1 MKINPSKDIVGSR
14 GKLLGGRKIALG
26 ICGSVAS
33 VKAPELARDLMRD
46 GAEVFVFMTE
56 AAQKLIS
63 PSLMEWATGNPV
75 VTELTGA
82 IEHVAL
88 GRGGPGSADLI
99 LIAPATA
106 NTISKMA
113 LGIDDTPVTTLATT
127 AIGARIPVVIV
138 PAMHGSM
145 FHHPAVIENLKR
157 LEAMGVTVVQPEE
170 AEGKAK
176 FPPNDAV
183 VESVISLLSKKD
195 LAGRRILVTA
205 GPTRSYMDAI
215 RYLTNSSSGKM
226 GVAFAREA
234 MARGGE
240 VTLVSGTEASLPN
253 CPTIKVTT
261 TEEMLDAV
269 VSEVRSKR
277 YDLLVMAAAPLDFS
291 ISVRLEG
298 KISSDAP
305 VSLPLKPLPKIVREA
320 KGASSGLFIIGF
332 KAEYGLKDEEL
343 KSRAQKRLQD
353 SGMDLIVANDLSK
366 PSVGFGSDSD
376 EVYVLDKDGLVSHIP
391 LSPKRD
397 VACKVLDL
405 YLARRATSS

>member
-1 MKINPSKDIVGSR
+1 MEIHPSKDIVGSR
-14 GKLLGGRKIALG
+14 SKLLAGKKIAMG
-26 ICGSVAS
+26 ICGSVGS
-33 VKAPELARDLMRD
+33 VKSPELARDLMRE
-46 GAEVFVFMTE
+46 GAEIFVFMTE

-63 PSLMEWATGNPV
+63 PSLMEWATGNSV

-82 IEHVAL
+82 IEHVAF

-127 AIGARIPVVIV
+127 AIGARIPVVVV

-145 FHHPAVIENLKR
+145 YSHPAVIENLKK
-157 LEAMGVTVVQPEE
+157 LESMGVTIVQPEE
-170 AEGKAK
+170 AEEKAK
-176 FPPNDAV
+176 FPPNDTIIEAI
-183 VESVISLLSKKD
+183 ISLLKKKD
-195 LAGRRILVTA
+195 LAGKHILVTA

-226 GVAFAREA
+226 GFAFVREA
-234 MARGGE
+234 ISRGGE
-240 VTLVSGTEASLPN
+240 VLLVSGVTEASLPN
-253 CPTIKVTT
+253 CPTIRVTT

-269 VSEVRSKR
+269 VTEVRSKK
-277 YDLLVMAAAPLDFS
+277 YDLIIMAAAPMDFT
-291 ISVRLEG
+291 ISKKSTE

-305 VSLPLKPLPKIVREA
+305 VDLSLKPLPKIVREA
-320 KGASSGLFIIGF
+320 RGASPGLFIIGF
-332 KAEYGLKDEEL
+332 KAEYGLQPEEL

-366 PSVGFGSDSD
+366 PSAGFESETN
-376 EVYVLDKDGLVSHIP
+376 EVYILDRSGLVSHIP
-391 LSPKRD
+391 SSPKRD
-397 VACKVLDL
+397 VASKVLDA
-405 YLARRATSS
+405 YVARRDT

>member
-1 MKINPSKDIVGSR
+1 MKIHPSKDIVGSR
-14 GKLLGGRKIALG
+14 SKLLAGRKIAMG
-26 ICGSVAS
+26 ICGSVGS
-33 VKAPELARDLMRD
+33 VKSPELARALMRE

-63 PSLMEWATGNPV
+63 PSLMEWATGNSV

-82 IEHVAL
+82 IEHVAM
-88 GRGGPGSADLI
+88 GRGGPDSADLI

-127 AIGARIPVVIV
+127 AIGARIPVVVV

-145 FHHPAVIENLKR
+145 FNHPAVIENLKK

-176 FPPNDAV
+176 FPPNDVV
-183 VESVISLLSKKD
+183 VEAVISLLAKKD
-195 LAGRRILVTA
+195 LAGKRILVTA

-226 GVAFAREA
+226 GFAFAREA
-234 MARGGE
+234 MTRGGE
-240 VTLVSGTEASLPN
+240 VVLVTGATEVSLPN

-261 TEEMLDAV
+261 TEELLDAV
-269 VSEVRSKR
+269 VTELRSKK
-277 YDLLVMAAAPLDFS
+277 YDLLIMAAAPLDFS
-291 ISVRLEG
+291 ISKKSEE

-305 VSLPLKPLPKIVREA
+305 VELSLKPLPKIAREA
-320 KGASSGLFIIGF
+320 RSASSDLFIIGF
-332 KAEYGLKDEEL
+332 KAEYGLQTEDL
-343 KSRAQKRLQD
+343 KLRAQTRLHD

-366 PSVGFGSDSD
+366 PSAGFESETN
-376 EVYVLDKDGLVSHIP
+376 EVYVLDQSGLVSHIP
-391 LSPKRD
+391 LSAKRD
-397 VACKVLDL
+397 VASKVLDL
-405 YLARRATSS
+405 YLARRGS